1 MFHYTFGKT
10 AIEQA
15 ESELEILRTELKC
28 PAGDWD
34 LLQFLYGNLS
44 ILDSKFQLLLLFDV
58 AVLTGSASLLGNALS
73 SNVLPTLPFVMSLA
87 FSILP
92 ALIAATA
99 GAKWADQTILE
110 HRLRGETVEYL
121 VQVIAIR
128 DARTKRYNWCMR
140 LSCVAA
146 AVALTLFVY
155 LTAHTGGQLN
165 MLTLSVVKNDIGFF
179 LISDMC

>member
-1 MFHYTFGKT
+1 MFHYTFSKA

-15 ESELEILRTELKC
+15 RSELEILRTELKC
-28 PAGDWD
+28 PEGDWA

-44 ILDSKFQLLLLFDV
+44 ILDSKLQQLLLFDV

-73 SNVLPTLPFVMSLA
+73 SKVLPTWPFATSLA

-99 GAKWADQTILE
+99 GAKWADQTIMD
-110 HRLRGETVEYL
+110 HRSRGETVEYL
-121 VQVIAIR
+121 VQVLAIR
-128 DARTKRYNWCMR
+128 DARTKRYNWCMA

-155 LTAHTGGQLN
+155 LTAHAGA
-165 MLTLSVVKNDIGFF
+165 
-179 LISDMC
+179 